1 MNSKI
6 SRSVIARWLSL
17 TVLNCRDM
25 CLILAFFAILFPC
38 KAQVTQDNLDR
49 QLTKAGCLFHSYE
62 FDSISDTPPPA
73 GFKPFYI
80 SHYGR
85 HGSRYH
91 TQEKYFAESYITLEK
106 AWASGNLTVDG
117 EHLLKQADSLYRMH
131 DGMLGMLTAKGV
143 REQKTLAKRMC
154 ERFPEVF
161 AGRGMRQI
169 ESYSSDYPR
178 CILSLAAFTGSIL
191 SQYPNIEVS
200 YESGERCSRYLRITE
215 PYAPS
220 KEYYY
225 HLMHDA
231 IEKSCDWNSVMEKL
245 FLNPALVEIT
255 PYEMASHIWGAWAIC
270 ECVEDVHIDI
280 MRYFTR
286 EQLFNTWKL
295 RSLYY
300 YQILA
305 KSDRFGEAPAI
316 GTAILLKDFLEKADN
331 AIVSGN
337 TAATLRFGHD
347 STLMPLMA
355 LVGIDEF
362 DDWHTESDPII
373 AKWDLGSHVCMG
385 SNFQMVFYRN
395 KTGKILVKILYNEK
409 ETTIPAISPFCD
421 CYYEWDAF
429 RTYLS
434 KKI

>member
-1 MNSKI
+1 MCRI
-6 SRSVIARWLSL
+6 IRFLIVLS
-17 TVLNCRDM
+17 
-25 CLILAFFAILFPC
+25 CLALALPC
-38 KAQVTQDNLDR
+38 VSQVTQDNLMK
-49 QLTKAGCLFHSYE
+49 QITKAGCLFHSYE
-62 FDSISDTPPPA
+62 FNDVSDTPPPA

-91 TQEKYFAESYITLEK
+91 TQEKYFAESYLTLEK
-106 AWASGNLTVDG
+106 SRVAGNLTSEG
-117 EHLLKQADSLYRMH
+117 EYLLAQADSLYRMH
-131 DGMLGMLTAKGV
+131 DGMFGVLTPKGAG
-143 REQKTLAKRMC
+143 EQKALARRMC

-161 AGRGMRQI
+161 EGRGVKKI
-169 ESYSSDYPR
+169 EGYSSDFPR
-178 CILSLAAFTGSIL
+178 CIVSMAAFTGSVL
-191 SQYPNIEVS
+191 SLYPDIEVS
-200 YESGERCSRYLRITE
+200 YEAGERSSRYLRIE
-215 PYAPS
+215 HSYADS
-220 KEYYY
+220 RGYYY
-225 HLMHDA
+225 PLMHET

-245 FLNPALVEIT
+245 FVDPSLVEIS
-255 PYEMASHIWGAWAIC
+255 PYELASHIWGAWAIC

-280 MRYFTR
+280 MRYFTD
-286 EQLFNTWKL
+286 EQLFNTWKI
-295 RSLYY
+295 RSQYY

-305 KSDRFGEAPAI
+305 RSDKFGEASAE
-316 GTAILLKDFLEKADN
+316 GTAVLLKDFLEKAGD
-331 AIVSGN
+331 AIATGN

-434 KKI
+434 QKI